1 MSLFEYAKA
10 LLDEA
15 QVRLEAAKIFLER
28 GRYSYVVRQS
38 QECVELSLKSILRVA
53 GIEYPKQHEVSDILL
68 EKKDLYPQWL
78 VEELRNVSRISK
90 ELMMK
95 RMPSMYG
102 EETIGKPPRSLF
114 NREDAESSVKSA
126 EHVHNLATRLMSEW
140 RRQPE
145 STRR

>member
-1 MSLFEYAKA
+1 MSLLDYAKA

-28 GRYSYVVRQS
+28 GKYSYVVRQS

-53 GIEYPKQHEVSDILL
+53 GIEYPKQHEVSDLLL
-68 EKKDLYPQWL
+68 EKSELYPPWL
-78 VEELRNVSRISK
+78 VQELQDISRTSK

-102 EETIGKPPRSLF
+102 EETIGKPPKSLF
-114 NREDAESSVKSA
+114 NHEDAESSIRSA
-126 EHVHNLATRLMSEW
+126 EHVYNLASRLLREW
-140 RRQPE
+140 KQ
-145 STRR
+145 